1 MFRLRSADAI
11 ATLRQIIA
19 EIPSDLD
26 ARAGFFVQ
34 WRCRAIQSLEL
45 IFDQEHEPVRQFK
58 EIEFSP
64 RRLTKNE
71 TKDARLKLDAYLSG
85 CAAAKAHI
93 ESLITTLATVPAA
106 PQAADATPPASET
119 VPAPRLKLDTSD
131 MFPCPVVAE
140 VLVAEAVEKV
150 SEPVVAVSETIEPA
164 PVAQEPQT
172 YDLRESDEDDLSRL
186 LQRIEWKLDQVLA
199 GAVRVA

>member
-19 EIPSDLD
+19 ELPSDLD

-34 WRCRAIQSLEL
+34 WRCRAIESLEL

-64 RRLTKNE
+64 RLLTKNE

-85 CAAAKAHI
+85 CAAAKAHL
-93 ESLITTLATVPAA
+93 ESLITILATVPTTPEAG
-106 PQAADATPPASET
+106 PDGATPSPELMA
-119 VPAPRLKLDTSD
+119 APRLKLDTSD
-131 MFPCPVVAE
+131 MFPCPVTAKAPAAE
-140 VLVAEAVEKV
+140 PLVAASAPVEA
-150 SEPVVAVSETIEPA
+150 AL
-164 PVAQEPQT
+164 VAQEPQT
-172 YDLRESDEDDLSRL
+172 YDVCESDEDDLSRL

-199 GAVRVA
+199 GSMRVA

>member
-19 EIPSDLD
+19 ELPSDLD

-34 WRCRAIQSLEL
+34 WRCRAIESLEL

-64 RRLTKNE
+64 RLLTKSE

-93 ESLITTLATVPAA
+93 ESLITTLATVPAT
-106 PQAADATPPASET
+106 PEAADATPPASET

-131 MFPCPVVAE
+131 MFPCPVTAE
-140 VLVAEAVEKV
+140 VPAAQ
-150 SEPVVAVSETIEPA
+150 PVVEASEPA
-164 PVAQEPQT
+164 PVAQEPQS
-172 YDLRESDEDDLSRL
+172 YDLREADEDDLSRL

-199 GAVRVA
+199 GSVRVA

>member
-19 EIPSDLD
+19 ELPSDLD

-34 WRCRAIQSLEL
+34 WRCRAIESLEL
-45 IFDQEHEPVRQFK
+45 IFDQEHEPVRLFK

-64 RRLTKNE
+64 RLLTKNE

-85 CAAAKAHI
+85 CAAAKAHL
-93 ESLITTLATVPAA
+93 ESLITMLATVPATPEAA
-106 PQAADATPPASET
+106 PDGATPSPEPMA
-119 VPAPRLKLDTSD
+119 APRLKLDTSD
-131 MFPCPVVAE
+131 MFPCPVT
-140 VLVAEAVEKV
+140 AEAPA
-150 SEPVVAVSETIEPA
+150 PVVAVSEPVEA
-164 PVAQEPQT
+164 ASVAQEPQT
-172 YDLRESDEDDLSRL
+172 YDVCESDEDDLSRL

-199 GAVRVA
+199 GSVRLA